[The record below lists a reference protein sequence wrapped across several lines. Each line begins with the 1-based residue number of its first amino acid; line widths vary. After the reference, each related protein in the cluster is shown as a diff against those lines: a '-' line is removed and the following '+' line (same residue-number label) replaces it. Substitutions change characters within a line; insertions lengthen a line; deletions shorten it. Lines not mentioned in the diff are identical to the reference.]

1 MNARSGLA
9 FYVPLFWVIFS
20 ETAVDARLAEIQQ
33 VSTPN
38 RLLSVPAPPEE
49 EAAYSRG
56 GQSNGTMAEEK
67 KYIKKK
73 VRISTATPPHGAPFP
88 GISRKRALTAPS
100 RNDTAP

>member
-1 MNARSGLA
+1 MARSIRGEQ
-9 FYVPLFWVIFS
+9 V
-20 ETAVDARLAEIQQ
+20 EI
-33 VSTPN
+33 V
-38 RLLSVPAPPEE
+38 
-49 EAAYSRG
+49 
-56 GQSNGTMAEEK
+56 NGTVEKRHSLARARPRRAAVHGARRASLGKRRARAETGAMEEEK